1 MFKLIERGIIKT
13 RVIFTLLLVFILSGS
28 FKSNTPPIDWFSWT
42 NNCLK
47 KSYNQLAEP
56 KLRRW
61 ELSINELGFIRL
73 RKFYQKNKQI
83 YYSFNLKKL
92 KDIKYKGSSKK
103 GDLQLIAI
111 DDDIIVQ
118 THNSRKGDVDE
129 MANLLSIP
137 LKNMEPEKMDSLM
150 QGLNYLKD
158 K

>member
-1 MFKLIERGIIKT
+1 MDKVIIKT
-13 RVIFTLLLVFILSGS
+13 GVIFTLLLVFILSGS
-28 FKSNTPPIDWFSWT
+28 FKSNTPPTDWLNWT

-47 KSYNQLAEP
+47 KSYNSSAEP
-56 KLRRW
+56 KLKKW

-92 KDIKYKGSSKK
+92 KDLKYEGTSKK
-103 GDLQLIAI
+103 GTLQLIALE
-111 DDDIIVQ
+111 DDIIVQ

-137 LKNMEPEKMDSLM
+137 LKNMEPEKLDSLM
-150 QGLNYLKD
+150 QGLNYFKD

>member
-1 MFKLIERGIIKT
+1 MDKVIIKT
-13 RVIFTLLLVFILSGS
+13 SVIFTLLLVFILSGS
-28 FKSNTPPIDWFSWT
+28 FKSNTPPTDWLNWT

-47 KSYNQLAEP
+47 KSYNSSAEP
-56 KLRRW
+56 KLKKW

-92 KDIKYKGSSKK
+92 KDLKYEGTSKK
-103 GDLQLIAI
+103 GTLQLIALE
-111 DDDIIVQ
+111 DDIIVQ

-137 LKNMEPEKMDSLM
+137 LKNMEPEKLDSLM
-150 QGLNYLKD
+150 QGLNYFKD

>member
-1 MFKLIERGIIKT
+1 MGYEDFCPRPQRWLAFG
-13 RVIFTLLLVFILSGS
+13 LLFHQS
-28 FKSNTPPIDWFSWT
+28 
-42 NNCLK
+42 
-47 KSYNQLAEP
+47 
-56 KLRRW
+56 
-61 ELSINELGFIRL
+61 
-73 RKFYQKNKQI
+73 KFYQKNKQI